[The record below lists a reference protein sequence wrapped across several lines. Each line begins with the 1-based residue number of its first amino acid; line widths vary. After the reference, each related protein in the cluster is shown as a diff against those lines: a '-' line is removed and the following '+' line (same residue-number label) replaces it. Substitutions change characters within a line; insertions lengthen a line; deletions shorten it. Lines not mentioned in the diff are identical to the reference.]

1 MAAKIT
7 DRAISL
13 HTISVPGYYRSETNS
28 ILMFTDK
35 ELSKYLQYGKVECAA
50 SDLKNSNKQHQFET
64 K

>member
-13 HTISVPGYYRSETNS
+13 NTIQTPVDHRNEALS
-28 ILMFTDK
+28 ILLYNDK
-35 ELSKYLQYGKVECAA
+35 DLSKYLQYGKQECAA
-50 SDLKNSNKQHQFET
+50 SDLKNPNKQHQFET